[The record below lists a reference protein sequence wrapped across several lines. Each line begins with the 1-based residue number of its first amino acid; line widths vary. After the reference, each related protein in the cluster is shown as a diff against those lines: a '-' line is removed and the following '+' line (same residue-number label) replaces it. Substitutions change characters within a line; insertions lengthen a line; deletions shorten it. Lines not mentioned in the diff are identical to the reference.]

1 MMNLTTLKWGVKESF
16 RQYVEGVG
24 GTISLSEGAERS
36 TDGAFLFQAIPGG
49 DLELNAEHEPRGS
62 VLFKGSVSFD
72 AHGGMLKSTLSELA
86 VEAGPDGLVLTVLE
100 GPMNQSRCAIANLTL
115 VDEPGVSAT
124 TLKAEITVAG
134 MYQIA
139 DNYPPGTALDN
150 LELS

>member
-1 MMNLTTLKWGVKESF
+1 MNLTTLKWGVKESF
-16 RQYVEGVG
+16 RQYVDGVG

-36 TDGAFLFQAIPGG
+36 ADGAFIFQAIPGG
-49 DLELNAEHEPRGS
+49 DLDLSAEHGP
-62 VLFKGSVSFD
+62 KGSVFFKGAVSFN

-86 VEAGPDGLVLTVLE
+86 VEAGPEGLVLTVLE

-115 VDEPGVSAT
+115 VNEPGIST
-124 TLKAEITVAG
+124 TKLRAEITLDG